1 MQSRKSNLCKNLA
14 CAFMLSGIFLI
25 SCQDSA
31 QNSDAAKA
39 DSSIAQG
46 ADTSHN
52 GLEGTQD
59 QSASLSTDVKSDTS
73 SGQSANANT
82 NGEKRIDSTKKKK

>member
-1 MQSRKSNLCKNLA
+1 MKSKRSKLCKNLA
-14 CAFMLSGIFLI
+14 CALMLSGLFLT

-39 DSSIAQG
+39 DSAVAQG

-59 QSASLSTDVKSDTS
+59 QSASLSTDVKADTS
-73 SGQSANANT
+73 AGQSANK
-82 NGEKRIDSTKKKK
+82 NGNVDSNKSKR

>member
-1 MQSRKSNLCKNLA
+1 MI
-14 CAFMLSGIFLI
+14 LSGLFLV
-25 SCQDSA
+25 SCQDSS
-31 QNSDAAKA
+31 QKSDAASAA
-39 DSSIAQG
+39 DSAVAQG

-73 SGQSANANT
+73 SGQSVKNSH
-82 NGEKRIDSTKKKK
+82 KPDQRIDSSKSHK

>member
-1 MQSRKSNLCKNLA
+1 MKSNWCKNLA
-14 CAFMLSGIFLI
+14 CAFLLSGSFLI

-39 DSSIAQG
+39 DSAVAQG

-52 GLEGTQD
+52 GLEGTRD
-59 QSASLSTDVKSDTS
+59 QSASLSTDVKVDTS
-73 SGQSANANT
+73 SGQSDKNNQKVDRKA
-82 NGEKRIDSTKKKK
+82 DSGKSGK